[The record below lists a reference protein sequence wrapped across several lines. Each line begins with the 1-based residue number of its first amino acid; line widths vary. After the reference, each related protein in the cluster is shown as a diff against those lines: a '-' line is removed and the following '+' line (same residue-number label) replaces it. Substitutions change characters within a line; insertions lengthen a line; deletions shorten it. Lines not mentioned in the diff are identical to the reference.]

1 MLYSHTIFIV
11 HILTVVLLMLIFI
24 IMLIKNA
31 NVDVAVAV
39 DVIDFH
45 KYNII
50 FISLLYLMFLML

>member
-1 MLYSHTIFIV
+1 
-11 HILTVVLLMLIFI
+11 
-24 IMLIKNA
+24 MLIKNA